1 MKRIPLPPRWVLMVL
16 GGLPALLAIGIFVFI
31 ARFQLAHDEGR
42 CPFHEVETRVVS
54 PDLRVRE
61 DARRCLEE
69 IEEHRWLVLRTGA
82 EPLELGRF
90 PLEAEQTERGFPW
103 TAELEDA
110 RVVVTITNEGR
121 GELVFR
127 EPGASGAEPDRGER
141 DSM

>member
-16 GGLPALLAIGIFVFI
+16 GMLPAVLAIGIFVFI

-42 CPFHEVETRVVS
+42 CPFHELETRDLT

-61 DARRCLEE
+61 DARRCLPE
-69 IEEHRWLVLRTGA
+69 IEEHRWLVIRAGR

-103 TAELEDA
+103 TVALEDGRA
-110 RVVVTITNEGR
+110 VVTITNEGR

-127 EPGASGAEPDRGER
+127 EPE
-141 DSM
+141 